1 MRVRLLPNCGIY
13 EQVSIVN
20 ISYLIAILK
29 IALPGSSCNHNFHH
43 FYNPLLCFSF
53 AALLGVTTG
62 VIMRLISDWLCV
74 RHFCRGVT
82 VSYRSGAMST
92 GWNGAIGSCRLAW
105 ITRKTLSNSDITVAS
120 ARPQGST
127 GRSTRRRPS
136 SRSTG
141 QLKGSLV
148 CQI

>member
-29 IALPGSSCNHNFHH
+29 IALPASVAIIIFTM

-62 VIMRLISDWLCV
+62 VIMRPISDWLCV

-92 GWNGAIGSCRLAW
+92 GWNGAIGSCRLAGL
-105 ITRKTLSNSDITVAS
+105 RE
-120 ARPQGST
+120 
-127 GRSTRRRPS
+127 RR
-136 SRSTG
+136 
-141 QLKGSLV
+141 
-148 CQI
+148 